1 MDVDNLFETKYAKS
15 KAQTMSGNLNGKDT
29 DQISEQRSLD
39 IKTRYPSTVYIIQSL
54 FIIIIICVIFAI
66 KKYCKQKV

>member
-29 DQISEQRSLD
+29 DQISE
-39 IKTRYPSTVYIIQSL
+39 
-54 FIIIIICVIFAI
+54 
-66 KKYCKQKV
+66 